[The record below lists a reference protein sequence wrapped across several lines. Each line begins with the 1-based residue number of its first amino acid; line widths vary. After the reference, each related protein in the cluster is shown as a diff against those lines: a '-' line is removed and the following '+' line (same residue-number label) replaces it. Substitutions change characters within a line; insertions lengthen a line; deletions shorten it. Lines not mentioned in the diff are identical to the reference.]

1 MKVKVCHLT
10 SAHSRYDIRI
20 FIKECRSLA
29 INGYDVTLIVN
40 DDKDDEIL
48 DGVRIVSTKY
58 KYKNRIDRFIRS
70 RKKLLDKAIEID
82 ASIYQLHDPDLLP
95 IGNKLK
101 SLGKKVIFDSHEDV
115 PQQIKDKEWIPK
127 ILRNLISN
135 CMGFMRIGQFPNMM
149 GY

>member
-1 MKVKVCHLT
+1 MQV
-10 SAHSRYDIRI
+10 
-20 FIKECRSLA
+20 
-29 INGYDVTLIVN
+29 
-40 DDKDDEIL
+40 
-48 DGVRIVSTKY
+48 
-58 KYKNRIDRFIRS
+58 
-70 RKKLLDKAIEID
+70 
-82 ASIYQLHDPDLLP
+82 YQLHDPDLLP